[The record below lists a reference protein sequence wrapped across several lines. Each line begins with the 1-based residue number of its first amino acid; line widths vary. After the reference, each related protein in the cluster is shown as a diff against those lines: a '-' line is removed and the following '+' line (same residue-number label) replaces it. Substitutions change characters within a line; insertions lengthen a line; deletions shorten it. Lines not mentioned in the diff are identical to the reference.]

1 MRTIR
6 IASQA
11 GITQGIVDTNHR
23 AFIGAHTVAYAPIGV
38 HSRVI
43 KGNLAGSVFPDPG
56 AFRVFAKRFI
66 NRKSELRLGALNKKQ
81 KAAHSN
87 DFFKHLGWDFFHKLV
102 WVGISFTS
110 RDTVQFVINLF
121 Y

>member
-1 MRTIR
+1 MRSIR
-6 IASQA
+6 IGSQA
-11 GITQGIVDTNHR
+11 EITQGIVDTNQG
-23 AFIGAHTVAYAPIGV
+23 AVIGAHTVGLGPIGV

-43 KGNLAGSVFPDPG
+43 KGILAGSVFPDPD

-66 NRKSELRLGALNKKQ
+66 NRKSELCLGALNKKQ

-102 WVGISFTS
+102 RVGISFTS
-110 RDTVQFVINLF
+110 RDTIQFIINLF